1 MPSIKKI
8 DAELCGGERAFPML
22 RKFMLSDMERLEEW
36 SMTYPCG
43 AIAVDQFMFP
53 NLQILEI
60 LDCPKLRLKPCRPTA
75 AKWDIR
81 NSDNQFAFL
90 VSVVVT
96 ARAATVLTPSSLDAW
111 GRVSVVV
118 ISYVALM
125 VAAPSLV
132 VQWWVDV
139 IIIRTVTL
147 GLATSLRLGGRSPCP
162 VTCTRGGGSP

>member
-1 MPSIKKI
+1 
-8 DAELCGGERAFPML
+8 ML
-22 RKFMLSDMERLEEW
+22 QSLANVEVPLTPVEPRKRVA
-36 SMTYPCG
+36 G
-43 AIAVDQFMFP
+43 AIEVG
-53 NLQILEI
+53 
-60 LDCPKLRLKPCRPTA
+60 KLKFVGG
-75 AKWDIR
+75 WQ
-81 NSDNQFAFL
+81 QFAFL
-90 VSVVVT
+90 VSVIVT

-147 GLATSLRLGGRSPCP
+147 GLATSLRPGGRSPCP